1 MLLLCNLYVHGIIH
15 SVGIAVFR
23 TSSAK
28 NSFVENLT
36 THDFP
41 PVFPDTSLTVEEI
54 EQNLRHATTAMV
66 TFRKDIRIEKKKKKL
81 KLELARNNT
90 ITPTA

>member
-15 SVGIAVFR
+15 SVGIAIFR
-23 TSSAK
+23 TSAK

-41 PVFPDTSLTVEEI
+41 PVFPDISLTVEEI

-66 TFRKDIRIEKKKKKL
+66 TFRKDTAELKKKKK
-81 KLELARNNT
+81 N
-90 ITPTA
+90 